1 MFIWP
6 DCIPCI
12 TRVSI
17 DAARL
22 AGMDERQVA
31 RLVSEVLQAK
41 PLRGENWN
49 ITSSEVIRDIW
60 VRIQEMSG
68 EADPFKAF
76 KAEQNQA
83 ALQSYP
89 GAKELVMNSDDPV
102 LESLKLAIGGN
113 SMDAMLSAS
122 EESAERMVEDLSRA
136 VIRMEHVGQL
146 KERLKGAGRVVYLA
160 DNCGEIVFDKLLI
173 EVIRQA
179 YDIHVIFVTRTLPVL
194 NDATL
199 EDALAVGVGAVAQV
213 MENGIAEPLPGTML
227 DKVTPELRM
236 LIEGSDLVIS
246 KGGGNHDALSEE
258 KDLTG
263 RISFLFQAK
272 CHPYCTMHQ
281 LPRGALIVHNS

>member
-12 TRVSI
+12 LRVSL

-22 AGMDERQVA
+22 AGMDEPQVA

-60 VRIQEMSG
+60 VRIQQISG
-68 EADPFKAF
+68 EADPFKAL

-89 GAKELVMNSDDPV
+89 RAKELVMKSDDPV

-113 SMDAMLSAS
+113 SMDAMRPAR
-122 EESAERMVEDLSRA
+122 EESTGQILEALSRF
-136 VIRMEHVGQL
+136 VIRTQHVEQL
-146 KERLKGAGRVVYLA
+146 KERLRRARHVVYMA

-173 EVIRQA
+173 EMIRQA
-179 YDIHVIFVTRTLPVL
+179 YDLHVIFVTRTMPVL
-194 NDATL
+194 NDATS
-199 EDALAVGVGAVAQV
+199 EDAMPVGIDAVARV

-227 DKVTPELRM
+227 DKVSPELRT

-246 KGGGNHDALSEE
+246 KGGGNHDTLSEE

-281 LPRGALIVHNS
+281 LPRGAPIVHNS

>member
-1 MFIWP
+1 LFIWP

-12 TRVSI
+12 LGVSL

-31 RLVSEVLQAK
+31 RLVSEVLRAK

-49 ITSSEVIRDIW
+49 ITSSEVISDIW
-60 VRIQEMSG
+60 VRIQQISG

-89 GAKELVMNSDDPV
+89 RAKQLVMKSDDPV

-113 SMDAMLSAS
+113 SMDAMRPAR
-122 EESAERMVEDLSRA
+122 EESTGQILDALSRF
-136 VIRMEHVGQL
+136 VIRTQHVEQL
-146 KERLKGAGRVVYLA
+146 KERLRRARHVVYMA

-173 EVIRQA
+173 EMIRQA
-179 YDIHVIFVTRTLPVL
+179 YDLHVIFVTRTMPVL
-194 NDATL
+194 NDATS
-199 EDALAVGVGAVAQV
+199 EDALAVGIDAVARI
-213 MENGIAEPLPGTML
+213 MENGIAKPLPGTML
-227 DKVTPELRM
+227 DKVSPELRTVV
-236 LIEGSDLVIS
+236 EGSDLVIS
-246 KGGGNHDALSEE
+246 KGGGNHDTLSEE

-263 RISFLFQAK
+263 RISCLFQAK
-272 CHPYCTMHQ
+272 CYPYCTMHQ